1 MRVSEMTDID
11 KIIKEV
17 EEAENFLGIGDY
29 INETTL
35 REIVRLLKEYQKIT
49 IGRKDNA

>member
-1 MRVSEMTDID
+1 MTDID

-35 REIVRLLKEYQKIT
+35 REIVRLLKELKKSKKE
-49 IGRKDNA
+49 GNDNNV